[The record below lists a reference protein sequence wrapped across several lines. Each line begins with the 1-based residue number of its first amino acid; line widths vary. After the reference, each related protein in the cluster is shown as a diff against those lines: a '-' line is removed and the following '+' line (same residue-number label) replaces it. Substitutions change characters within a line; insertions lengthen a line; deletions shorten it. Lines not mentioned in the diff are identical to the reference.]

1 MFSPHARRLV
11 ALAVLV
17 VALEAVCRAHLV
29 RPTDLVPPTIMLRSM
44 AAALTEPVTLYNVWQ
59 TLSSVA
65 ASVVIAAV
73 AGVAAG
79 IVLHALP
86 RLRQACE
93 PFIASYYALPLFAL
107 YPLLVVILGVGTAPI
122 VFTGTLYAAMSVLIG
137 TLSGLDHVPPVL
149 RKVAK
154 VHRLGAFRRLASI
167 YIPSCSREILGGI
180 TLGVSYA
187 FVAVIASEFLLAPAG
202 IGHDIADS
210 VHVVQDRAHVWPD
223 AGPPHPGVPRQ
234 CDVAAFAGSHRGAGD
249 MIWKNARRRLDVALI
264 CLALALAW
272 QIASWK
278 LGTDVLPGPWHT
290 LRQLAALI
298 GQPRFR
304 SDIAAT
310 ASAYAIALAIAMA
323 GGLTLGLI
331 CGGWKAVG
339 DEIEPPI
346 LAVIA
351 TPKVMLYPI
360 ILLFFGLGDA
370 AKIFFGL
377 LHGLPPVV
385 IIMANALRTLRPIY
399 RKVSQT
405 MRLSRRAYARHVLIP
420 AVMPEAVAS
429 FRICFALTL
438 LGVLIGEMFASTRGL
453 GHLLFASIGTNDQL
467 TIMAVTLLLFVF
479 AGLGSSL
486 LLGVRQS
493 FKNSTA

>member
-59 TLSSVA
+59 TLISVA

-202 IGHDIADS
+202 IGHDIADLYMS
-210 VHVVQDRAHVWPD
+210 FKIERMY
-223 AGPPHPGVPRQ
+223 GL
-234 CDVAAFAGSHRGAGD
+234 
-249 MIWKNARRRLDVALI
+249 M
-264 CLALALAW
+264 LALL
-272 QIASWK
+272 I
-278 LGTDVLPGPWHT
+278 LVFLVNTM
-290 LRQLAALI
+290 LRHLRVRI
-298 GQPRFR
+298 GAP
-304 SDIAAT
+304 
-310 ASAYAIALAIAMA
+310 AI
-323 GGLTLGLI
+323 
-331 CGGWKAVG
+331 
-339 DEIEPPI
+339 
-346 LAVIA
+346 
-351 TPKVMLYPI
+351 
-360 ILLFFGLGDA
+360 
-370 AKIFFGL
+370 
-377 LHGLPPVV
+377 
-385 IIMANALRTLRPIY
+385 
-399 RKVSQT
+399 
-405 MRLSRRAYARHVLIP
+405 
-420 AVMPEAVAS
+420 
-429 FRICFALTL
+429 
-438 LGVLIGEMFASTRGL
+438 
-453 GHLLFASIGTNDQL
+453 
-467 TIMAVTLLLFVF
+467 
-479 AGLGSSL
+479 
-486 LLGVRQS
+486 
-493 FKNSTA
+493 

>member
-44 AAALTEPVTLYNVWQ
+44 AAALTEPVTP
-59 TLSSVA
+59 SSVA

-73 AGVAAG
+73 AGVTAG

-210 VHVVQDRAHVWPD
+210 YMSFKIERMY
-223 AGPPHPGVPRQ
+223 GL
-234 CDVAAFAGSHRGAGD
+234 
-249 MIWKNARRRLDVALI
+249 M
-264 CLALALAW
+264 LALLM
-272 QIASWK
+272 
-278 LGTDVLPGPWHT
+278 LVFLVNTM
-290 LRQLAALI
+290 LRHLRVRI
-298 GQPRFR
+298 GAP
-304 SDIAAT
+304 
-310 ASAYAIALAIAMA
+310 AI
-323 GGLTLGLI
+323 
-331 CGGWKAVG
+331 
-339 DEIEPPI
+339 
-346 LAVIA
+346 
-351 TPKVMLYPI
+351 
-360 ILLFFGLGDA
+360 
-370 AKIFFGL
+370 
-377 LHGLPPVV
+377 
-385 IIMANALRTLRPIY
+385 
-399 RKVSQT
+399 
-405 MRLSRRAYARHVLIP
+405 
-420 AVMPEAVAS
+420 
-429 FRICFALTL
+429 
-438 LGVLIGEMFASTRGL
+438 
-453 GHLLFASIGTNDQL
+453 
-467 TIMAVTLLLFVF
+467 
-479 AGLGSSL
+479 
-486 LLGVRQS
+486 
-493 FKNSTA
+493 